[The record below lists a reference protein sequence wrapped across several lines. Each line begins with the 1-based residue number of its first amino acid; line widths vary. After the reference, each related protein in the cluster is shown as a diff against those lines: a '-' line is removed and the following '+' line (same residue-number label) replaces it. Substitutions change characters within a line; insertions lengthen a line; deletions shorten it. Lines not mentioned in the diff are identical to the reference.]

1 METKV
6 KSDTIDL
13 IITDI
18 SSKKEVT
25 MIRKS
30 DKKDVGNFVINGEIT
45 DELSMEIF
53 IEDEY

>member
-6 KSDTIDL
+6 KSDTIYL
-13 IITDI
+13 IITDK

-30 DKKDVGNFVINGEIT
+30 DEKDVGNFVIN
-45 DELSMEIF
+45 
-53 IEDEY
+53 